1 MFEGFFTLHVL
12 LALLVGALIGVG
24 LGRSSKTANEYYDR
38 ARAAWDLREAQLQ
51 AKIDELK
58 AKYGEK

>member
-24 LGRSSKTANEYYDR
+24 LGRRSKTANEYYDR
-38 ARAAWDLREAQLQ
+38 ARAAWDLREAQLR
-51 AKIDELK
+51 AEIDRLRE
-58 AKYGEK
+58 KYGDK